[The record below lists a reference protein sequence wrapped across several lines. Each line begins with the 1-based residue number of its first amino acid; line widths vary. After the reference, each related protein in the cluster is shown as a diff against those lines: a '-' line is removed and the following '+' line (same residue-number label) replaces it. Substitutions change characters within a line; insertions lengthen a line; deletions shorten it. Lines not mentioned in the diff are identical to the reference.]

1 MNESRNRPRKVTRK
15 AGPPAEAQETA
26 SNEAASPV
34 FQAPDDSA
42 QSAQNER
49 AEAKSDNSDKN
60 GSENNN
66 NQGNGGQGGNN
77 NRRSRSRGSRGR
89 GRGGNNGHNNQG
101 GNNSQGG
108 NSNQGGRGNRRGGNN
123 NNRRNVPKSMQGA
136 DLTKRLPQPPKQAKG
151 SLRIYALGGISEIG
165 RNMTVFEYDG
175 KLLVIDCGVLF
186 PSSGEPG
193 VDLILPDFGPIE
205 NKIDKIEALIV
216 THAHE
221 DHIGAIPWLL
231 KLRSDIPIVASRF
244 TIALIAA
251 KCKEHRQRPKFIEVN
266 EKSDVSYGPFR
277 ARFWAVNHSVPDA
290 LGVMLGTPA
299 GNVIHTG
306 DIKLDQTPLDGRPT
320 DLPALSRYGD
330 EGVDLMLC
338 DSTNANIPG
347 VSASEGD
354 IPATFNRLVAS
365 ARQRVIIASFASN
378 VYRVQAAIDAA
389 VKAGRKV
396 AFNGRS
402 MLRNMEIAEKMGF
415 LKVPRGTI
423 VSIEDAAKM
432 APHKVVLITTGT
444 QGEPMAAL
452 SRMARREH
460 RQITVRDGDMIVFSS
475 SLIPGN
481 EEAVYGVMNMLS
493 QIGAQVITNKE
504 AKVHASGHGYG
515 GELLFLYNA
524 ARPKNAMPVHGEWRH
539 LRANKEL
546 AISTGVDRD
555 RVVLAQNG
563 VVVDMQNGRAQ
574 VVGQLTVGHLY
585 VDGVNMGDVDADT
598 LADRTNLGSGGV
610 VSITCVIDNRTSRL
624 LEHPTVSTTGFS
636 DDDRGIVPEV
646 AELVENT
653 MNDLASEGENDTYRM
668 VQRLRRKVSKLMDS
682 QYKREPVILP
692 TIIGTS
698 GEVLVADE
706 DEVKATR
713 PSQ

>member
-1 MNESRNRPRKVTRK
+1 MTESRNRSRKVTRK
-15 AGPPAEAQETA
+15 AGPPSETETA

-34 FQAPDDSA
+34 FQAPNESA
-42 QSAQNER
+42 ASGATSKE
-49 AEAKSDNSDKN
+49 SGNSDD
-60 GSENNN
+60 G
-66 NQGNGGQGGNN
+66 
-77 NRRSRSRGSRGR
+77 NRRSRSRGSRGGRGR
-89 GRGGNNGHNNQG
+89 GRGGNNNHNN
-101 GNNSQGG
+101 GNG
-108 NSNQGGRGNRRGGNN
+108 NSNNGGRNNRNRNN
-123 NNRRNVPKSMQGA
+123 NRGRRNVPKSMQGA
-136 DLTKRLPQPPKQAKG
+136 DLTKRLPEPPKQPKD

-165 RNMTVFEYDG
+165 RNMTVFEYQDEM
-175 KLLVIDCGVLF
+175 LIIDCGVLF

-205 NKIDKIEALIV
+205 KKIHKVKALVV

-231 KLRSDIPIVASRF
+231 KLRPDIPIVASRF

-251 KCKEHRQRPKFIEVN
+251 KCKEHRQKPKFVEVN
-266 EKSDVSYGPFR
+266 EKSDVNYGPFR
-277 ARFWAVNHSVPDA
+277 CRFWAVNHSVPDA

-299 GNVIHTG
+299 GNIIHTG
-306 DIKLDQTPLDGRPT
+306 DIKLDQTPLDNRPT

-354 IPATFNRLVAS
+354 IPATFKRLVAG
-365 ARQRVIIASFASN
+365 AKQRVIIASFASN

-389 VKAGRKV
+389 VAAGRKV

-402 MLRNMEIAEKMGF
+402 MMRNMEIAEKMGF

-423 VSIEDAAKM
+423 IPIDEAAKM
-432 APHKVVLITTGT
+432 APHKVLLITTGT

-460 RQITVRDGDMIVFSS
+460 RQITVRDGDLIIFSS

-481 EEAVYGVMNMLS
+481 EEAVFGVINMLS
-493 QIGAQVITNKE
+493 QIGAEVITNKE

-546 AISTGVDRD
+546 AISTGVARD

-563 VVVDMQNGRAQ
+563 VVVDLRNGRAE
-574 VVGQLTVGHLY
+574 VVGQIPVGNLY
-585 VDGVNMGDVDADT
+585 VDGVSMGDVDADT
-598 LADRTNLGSGGV
+598 LADRTNLGAGGV

-646 AELVENT
+646 AEMVENT
-653 MNDLASEGENDTYRM
+653 MNDLAAEGENDTYRM
-668 VQRLRRKVSKLMDS
+668 VQKLRRKVSKLMDS
-682 QYKREPVILP
+682 KYKREAVILP
-692 TIIGTS
+692 TIVPTNS
-698 GEVLVADE
+698 DVLMPDD
-706 DEVKATR
+706 DEVHASR
-713 PSQ
+713 ESL

>member
-34 FQAPDDSA
+34 FQAPDNSA
-42 QSAQNER
+42 TNSAVQKNENSGNS
-49 AEAKSDNSDKN
+49 EKS
-60 GSENNN
+60 SENK
-66 NQGNGGQGGNN
+66 NQGENT
-77 NRRSRSRGSRGR
+77 NRRNRSRGSRGR
-89 GRGGNNGHNNQG
+89 GRGGNNGQNNQG
-101 GNNSQGG
+101 GG
-108 NSNQGGRGNRRGGNN
+108 NQGGRNNRRGGNN

-205 NKIDKIEALIV
+205 NKLDKIEALII

-389 VKAGRKV
+389 VNAGRKV

-402 MLRNMEIAEKMGF
+402 MMRNMEIAEKMGF
-415 LKVPRGTI
+415 LRVPRGTI

-493 QIGAQVITNKE
+493 QIGAEVITNKE

-563 VVVDMQNGRAQ
+563 VVVDLQNGRAQ

-585 VDGVNMGDVDADT
+585 VDGVNMGEVDADT

-624 LEHPTVSTTGFS
+624 LEHPSVATTGFS

-646 AELVENT
+646 AEMVENT

-682 QYKREPVILP
+682 KYKREPVILP
-692 TIIGTS
+692 TIIATS

-706 DEVKATR
+706 DDVKATR

>member
-34 FQAPDDSA
+34 FQAPDNSA
-42 QSAQNER
+42 TNSAAQKNENSGNS
-49 AEAKSDNSDKN
+49 EKS
-60 GSENNN
+60 SENK
-66 NQGNGGQGGNN
+66 NQGENT
-77 NRRSRSRGSRGR
+77 NRRNRSRGSRGR
-89 GRGGNNGHNNQG
+89 GRGGNNGQNNQG
-101 GNNSQGG
+101 DG
-108 NSNQGGRGNRRGGNN
+108 NQGGRNNRRGGNN

-205 NKIDKIEALIV
+205 NKLDKIEALII

-389 VKAGRKV
+389 VNAGRKV

-402 MLRNMEIAEKMGF
+402 MMRNMEIAEKMGF
-415 LKVPRGTI
+415 LRVPRGTI

-493 QIGAQVITNKE
+493 QIGAEVITNKE

-563 VVVDMQNGRAQ
+563 VVVDLQNGRAQ

-585 VDGVNMGDVDADT
+585 VDGVNMGEVDADT

-624 LEHPTVSTTGFS
+624 LEHPSVATTGFS

-646 AELVENT
+646 AEMVENT

-682 QYKREPVILP
+682 KYKREPVILP
-692 TIIGTS
+692 TIIATS

-706 DEVKATR
+706 DDVKATR

>member
-34 FQAPDDSA
+34 FQAADSSAANSVA
-42 QSAQNER
+42 QKTENSGNSE
-49 AEAKSDNSDKN
+49 KS
-60 GSENNN
+60 SENK
-66 NQGNGGQGGNN
+66 NQGENT
-77 NRRSRSRGSRGR
+77 NRRNRSRGSRGR
-89 GRGGNNGHNNQG
+89 GRGGNNGQNNQG
-101 GNNSQGG
+101 GNNNQGG
-108 NSNQGGRGNRRGGNN
+108 GNQGGRNNRRGGNN

-151 SLRIYALGGISEIG
+151 SLRIYALGGVSEIG

-205 NKIDKIEALIV
+205 NKLDKIEALII

-389 VKAGRKV
+389 VNAGRKV

-402 MLRNMEIAEKMGF
+402 MMRNMEIAEKMGF
-415 LKVPRGTI
+415 LRVPRGTI

-493 QIGAQVITNKE
+493 QIGAEVITNKE

-563 VVVDMQNGRAQ
+563 VVVDLQNGRAQ

-585 VDGVNMGDVDADT
+585 VDGVNMGEVDADT

-624 LEHPTVSTTGFS
+624 LEHPSVATTGFS

-646 AELVENT
+646 AEMVENT

-682 QYKREPVILP
+682 KYKREPVILP
-692 TIIGTS
+692 TIIATS

-706 DEVKATR
+706 DDVKATR

>member
-1 MNESRNRPRKVTRK
+1 
-15 AGPPAEAQETA
+15 
-26 SNEAASPV
+26 
-34 FQAPDDSA
+34 
-42 QSAQNER
+42 
-49 AEAKSDNSDKN
+49 
-60 GSENNN
+60 
-66 NQGNGGQGGNN
+66 
-77 NRRSRSRGSRGR
+77 
-89 GRGGNNGHNNQG
+89 
-101 GNNSQGG
+101 
-108 NSNQGGRGNRRGGNN
+108 
-123 NNRRNVPKSMQGA
+123 MQGA

-205 NKIDKIEALIV
+205 NKLDKIEALII

-389 VKAGRKV
+389 VNAGRKV

-402 MLRNMEIAEKMGF
+402 MMRNMEIAEKMGF
-415 LKVPRGTI
+415 LRVPRGTI

-493 QIGAQVITNKE
+493 QIGAEVITNKE
-504 AKVHASGHGYG
+504 AKVHSSGHGYG

-563 VVVDMQNGRAQ
+563 VVVDLQNGRAQ

-585 VDGVNMGDVDADT
+585 VDGVNMGEVDADT

-624 LEHPTVSTTGFS
+624 LEHPSVATTGFS

-646 AELVENT
+646 AEMVENT

-682 QYKREPVILP
+682 KYKREPVILP
-692 TIIGTS
+692 TIIATS

-706 DEVKATR
+706 DDVKATR